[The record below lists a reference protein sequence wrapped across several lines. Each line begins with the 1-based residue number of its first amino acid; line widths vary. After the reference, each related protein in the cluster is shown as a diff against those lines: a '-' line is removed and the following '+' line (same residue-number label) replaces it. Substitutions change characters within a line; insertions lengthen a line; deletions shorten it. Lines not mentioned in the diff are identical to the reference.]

1 MTTTKISSLAQLMQA
16 LIANQP
22 QTLEL
27 QTSILSPHPLALP
40 PGYALTGA
48 DKERCSLSFANGDGL
63 GLTANN
69 RVADLVVMA
78 SPACRA
84 IYTLTG
90 WADMGTLT
98 LTNLT
103 VLGQVSLLMRLGTKQ
118 LTVVADGVDV
128 VACDARRY
136 SEQPQKY
143 GVNVVQGAFTV
154 YNFNGDDQ
162 SLLTATLTTI
172 SVGRAGAPVLGS
184 GVFVSGFGD
193 AGGQVKLTALTTGA
207 VYSNGLLPFGTA
219 DVITAG
225 VFVVFGVQADA
236 VTNAAEVITY
246 GVNDMVLDN
255 WGRVTQWLAAG
266 RLLSYGPS
274 GIGFV
279 NFGTV
284 DTFEAQQEIIT
295 YGLGARGFNQY
306 DGTVRH
312 IKFTSITTYGDGS
325 IGIQVSKPV
334 GTIELSEGITTF
346 GSLGTTLVKG
356 VLTELPANAFSVK
369 AGGEV
374 QSLLVSGD
382 LTTHGANV
390 TTYDIAGGQVAAVRI
405 GGQVGAEGQGATA
418 IAITAGGRTP
428 LTNVRARATAG
439 PVLTNQ
445 GGTVTDQT
453 GFTEEKAG

>member
-1 MTTTKISSLAQLMQA
+1 MTTTKISSLVQLMQA
-16 LIANQP
+16 LLANQP

-27 QTSILSPHPLALP
+27 QTSLLSPHPLTLP

-48 DKERCSLSFANGDGL
+48 DKERCSLSFSNGDGL

-90 WADMGTLT
+90 RADMGTLT

-103 VLGQVSLLMRLGTKQ
+103 VLGQVSLLMRVGTDK

-128 VACDARRY
+128 AACDARRY

-143 GVNVVQGAFTV
+143 GVNVMQGAFTV
-154 YNFNGDDQ
+154 YNFNGDAK

-172 SVGRAGAPVLGS
+172 SVGRPGAPVLGS
-184 GVFVSGFGD
+184 GIFVSGFGD

-207 VYSNGLLPFGTA
+207 VYTNGMLPFGTA
-219 DVITAG
+219 DMITGG
-225 VFVVFGVQADA
+225 VFVVFGVQADT
-236 VTNAAEVITY
+236 VTNAAEVVTY

-255 WGRVTQWLAAG
+255 WGQVTQWRAAG
-266 RLLSYGPS
+266 RLVSYGPS

-312 IKFTSITTYGDGS
+312 LKFTAITTYGDGS

-334 GTIELSEGITTF
+334 GTIELSEGITTH
-346 GSLGTTLVKG
+346 GSRGSTLVKG
-356 VLTELPANAFSVK
+356 VLTELPADAFSVK
-369 AGGEV
+369 PGGEV
-374 QSLLVSGD
+374 Q
-382 LTTHGANV
+382 H
-390 TTYDIAGGQVAAVRI
+390 QVATYAVE
-405 GGQVGAEGQGATA
+405 GGRVGAIHLAGQLLAAGQDATA
-418 IAITAGGRTP
+418 IQLTQGGSTS
-428 LTNVRARATAG
+428 LTDVRAAAPRG
-439 PVLTNQ
+439 HVLVNE
-445 GGTVTDQT
+445 GGSITDQT
-453 GFTEEKAG
+453 GFTKLTQD

>member
-1 MTTTKISSLAQLMQA
+1 MITTKISSLTQLMQA
-16 LIANQP
+16 LLANQP

-27 QTSILSPHPLALP
+27 QISVLSPHPLTLP

-48 DKERCSLSFANGDGL
+48 DKERCSLSFSNGDGL

-69 RVADLVVMA
+69 RVADLAVTTT
-78 SPACRA
+78 PACRA
-84 IYTLTG
+84 LYTLTG

-103 VLGQVSLLMRLGTKQ
+103 VTGQVSLLMRLGTTQ

-136 SEQPQKY
+136 CEQPQKY

-154 YNFNGDDQ
+154 YNFNSDKD
-162 SLLTATLTTI
+162 SLLTATLTNL
-172 SVGRAGAPVLGS
+172 SAGRPGAPVLGS

-193 AGGQVKLTALTTGA
+193 AGGQVKLTQLTTGA
-207 VYSNGLLPFGTA
+207 VYTNGLLPFGTA
-219 DVITAG
+219 DVITGG
-225 VFVVFGVQADA
+225 VFIVFGVQADA
-236 VTNAAEVITY
+236 VLNAADVVTY

-255 WGRVTQWLAAG
+255 WGHVTQWLATG

-284 DTFEAQQEIIT
+284 GTFEAQQEIST

-306 DGTVRH
+306 DGTVQH
-312 IKFTSITTYGDGS
+312 LKFTSITTYGDGS

-334 GTIELSEGITTF
+334 GTIELSEGITTY
-346 GSLGTTLVKG
+346 GSLGSTLVQG
-356 VLTELPANAFSVK
+356 VLTELPADAFSVK
-369 AGGEV
+369 PGGEV
-374 QSLLVSGD
+374 QSLLVGGN
-382 LTTHGANV
+382 LTTHGAQV
-390 TTYDIAGGQVAAVRI
+390 TTYAIEGGRVAAVRI
-405 GGQVGAEGQGATA
+405 GGQLVAEGQGSNA
-418 IAITAGGRTP
+418 IVITAGGSTP
-428 LTNVRARATAG
+428 LTNVQARAKTG
-439 PVLTNQ
+439 RVLTNQ
-445 GGTVTDQT
+445 GGTITDQT
-453 GFTEEKAG
+453 GFVELA